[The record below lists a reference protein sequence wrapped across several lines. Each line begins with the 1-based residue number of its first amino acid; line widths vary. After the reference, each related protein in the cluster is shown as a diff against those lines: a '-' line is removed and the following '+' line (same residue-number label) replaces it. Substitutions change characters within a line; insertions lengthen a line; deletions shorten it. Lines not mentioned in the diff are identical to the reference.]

1 MTNAPAARILVI
13 GDNPGVVDILVAH
26 LRGGGTRTVF
36 QSGFSFLGKFGESLV
51 EAYPRDMTDLERHW
65 LERLQII
72 GKVQS
77 RYLWILLI
85 TMIFY
90 GALQERVYVDTVK
103 SHGRWI
109 IEVARHSVSSRPV
122 RFRG

>member
-1 MTNAPAARILVI
+1 MV
-13 GDNPGVVDILVAH
+13 
-26 LRGGGTRTVF
+26 RTVV
-36 QSGFSFLGKFGESLV
+36 QAGFSLLGEFGECFV
-51 EAYPRDMTDLERHW
+51 ETYTRDMTDLERHW
-65 LERLQII
+65 LERLQVI
-72 GKVQS
+72 GKIQS